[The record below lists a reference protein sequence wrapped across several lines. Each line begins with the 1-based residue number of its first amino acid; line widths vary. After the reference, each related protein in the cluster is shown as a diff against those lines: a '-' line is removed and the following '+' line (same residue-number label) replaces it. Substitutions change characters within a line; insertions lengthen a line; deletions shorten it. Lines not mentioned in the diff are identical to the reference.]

1 MQKRPI
7 IQFTD
12 FTFQYDA
19 QSEPTLKKINLSI
32 YPGEKILII
41 GASGSGK
48 STLAKCLN
56 GLIPQIDKGT
66 WEGQVTINEKPFG
79 ETSIYDFSLEVGTVL
94 QDTDG
99 QFVGLT
105 VAEDMAFSLEND
117 QVPQVEMKKAVAE
130 WAEKV
135 GVANL
140 LTEKPQN
147 LSGGQKQRV
156 SIAGVVID
164 ETPILLFDEPLASL
178 DPKSGKESIALID
191 DLHQRT
197 NLTTIII
204 EHRLEDVLYRSVD
217 RIILMSDGEIVAN
230 QTPAEILRSNLLI
243 DYGIREP
250 LYISALKKAKVNLNE
265 IDHIE
270 NLEKMTVSDLYG
282 PLTQWQD
289 DSQESIVKTDSPE
302 LISVNTITFTY
313 PHSQKQLLKTVSFS
327 INRGEMLSL
336 VGANGTGK
344 STLSKIICGFYQP
357 DSGQINWKGQTL
369 LKESIKERGEKIG
382 LIMQN
387 PNQMISQ
394 NRIFDEVALGLVNR
408 GVATEKIEEKVFET
422 LKICGL
428 YAYRNWPISALSY
441 GQKKRVTIASIL
453 VLEPELL
460 ILDEPTAGQD
470 YAHYT
475 EMMKFLVKLNQQGQ
489 TIVMITH
496 DMHLMQEYTDRTIVI
511 NEGQVLADATPA
523 EVLTNEHLVEAAS
536 LKETSLFTLAKRVG
550 LNEPLTF
557 VDKFIQQE
565 RQGRVYE

>member
-302 LISVNTITFTY
+302 LISLNTITFTY

-408 GVATEKIEEKVFET
+408 GVATEKIEERVFET